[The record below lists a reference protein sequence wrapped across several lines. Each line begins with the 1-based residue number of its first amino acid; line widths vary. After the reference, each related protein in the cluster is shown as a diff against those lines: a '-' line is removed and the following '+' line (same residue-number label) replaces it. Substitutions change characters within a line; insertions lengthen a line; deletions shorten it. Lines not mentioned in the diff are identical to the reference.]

1 MIIEAIDALK
11 DKNGSSKRAILKY
24 IELAHKQ
31 LPPNHY
37 KLLTQHLKLLK
48 SSGQVVM
55 ILLLLN
61 VLNGSSAPKC
71 GCGYPPKAKP
81 TISATDFGFQPMKSR
96 NSS

>member
-31 LPPNHY
+31 LPPNHD
-37 KLLTQHLKLLK
+37 KLSSLLPLLDLKFRC
-48 SSGQVVM
+48 Q

-71 GCGYPPKAKP
+71 GC
-81 TISATDFGFQPMKSR
+81 
-96 NSS
+96 